1 MRVSV
6 LGAGFGLY
14 GYLPALCKLDH
25 RVCTLLR
32 YREKLCSRKELVAY
46 DSQIDWVYEE
56 ADLFAAADGIVIA
69 KPPFVQERYLNAI
82 LQGNRTEKRYFFE
95 KPLAVTPQ
103 KAKYLLDQL
112 VDSGYRFSV
121 SYLFR
126 YQPWYQLILAMLNA
140 KVGDGEICITWQ
152 FMAHHFSHRVD
163 TWKSDHG
170 QGGGVVRF
178 YAIHLIAVAAGL
190 GYTYVEQVKVDDAY
204 MRCVFIFQGEKR
216 PPLRILVDSSCA
228 DTLFTISMKGVDVHT
243 SVDPFGEKDSME
255 DYRIHSII
263 SYIRDAVAKDQ
274 QADYSFQYAVLNLWE
289 EAERISLTEKN
300 YNAMGFIG
308 N

>member
-1 MRVSV
+1 MRVAV

-14 GYLPALCKLDH
+14 GYLPAFCKLKH
-25 RVCTLLR
+25 RVGTLLR
-32 YREKLCSRKELVAY
+32 YREKLCSRKELAAY

-69 KPPFVQERYLNAI
+69 KPPFVQERYLNGI
-82 LQGNRTEKRYFFE
+82 LQGNRIEKRYFFE

-103 KAKYLLDQL
+103 KAKYFLDRL

-121 SYLFR
+121 SYLFL
-126 YQPWYQLILAMLNA
+126 YQPWYQSILSMLNA
-140 KVGDGEICITWQ
+140 KAGDGEICITWQ
-152 FMAHHFSHRVD
+152 FMAHHFSHCVD

-190 GYTYVEQVKVDDAY
+190 GYTYVEQAKVDDAY
-204 MRCVFIFQGEKR
+204 TRCVFIFQGEKR

-228 DTLFTISMKGVDVHT
+228 DTLFTISAKGVDGHT
-243 SVDPFGEKDSME
+243 SVDPFGGKDSME

-263 SYIRDAVAKDQ
+263 SYIKDAVAKDQ
-274 QADYSFQYAVLNLWE
+274 QADYSFQYAVLSLWE
-289 EAERISLTEKN
+289 EAERISLT
-300 YNAMGFIG
+300 
-308 N
+308 